1 MNRSKKKQSIENKPN
16 TQMDLFPYSFTL
28 YIKVK
33 EKKRN
38 KGKEKRKTNLKQ
50 ISYLTI
56 VKVPEYY
63 NYFKWPDKGMLVY
76 YLD

>member
-33 EKKRN
+33 EKK
-38 KGKEKRKTNLKQ
+38 KEIKERKKEKQ
-50 ISYLTI
+50 ISSKYVTSQ
-56 VKVPEYY
+56 
-63 NYFKWPDKGMLVY
+63 
-76 YLD
+76 